1 MGGLMYVTPRGNQ
14 PTKQDYDA
22 LVERIALLE
31 QKIAEL
37 EKPKRGRLPKE
48 EKDNG

>member
-1 MGGLMYVTPRGNQ
+1 MYVTPRGNQ
-14 PTKQDYDA
+14 PTKQDYEA

-31 QKIAEL
+31 KKVAEL
-37 EKPKRGRLPKE
+37 DKPKRGRLPKE